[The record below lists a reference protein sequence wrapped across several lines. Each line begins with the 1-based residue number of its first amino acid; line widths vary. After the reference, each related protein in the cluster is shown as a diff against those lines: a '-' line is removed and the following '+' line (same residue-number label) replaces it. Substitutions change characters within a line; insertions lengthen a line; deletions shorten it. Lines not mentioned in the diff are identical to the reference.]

1 MSEETAATAPANP
14 ETPIQG
20 DMIMDIPVSL
30 SVELGRTQMKVKEVM
45 GLSTGTVIELDKPVE
60 DPVDLYVNGKLV
72 GRGEVVVV
80 DNCLGIKITQVMP
93 Q

>member
-1 MSEETAATAPANP
+1 MSDATTNP
-14 ETPIQG
+14 ESASIKS

-30 SVELGRTQMKVKEVM
+30 SVELGRTQMKVKEIM
-45 GLSTGTVIELDKPVE
+45 ALSTGTVIELEKPVE

-80 DNCLGIKITQVMP
+80 DNNLGIKITQVVP

>member
-1 MSEETAATAPANP
+1 MSDDATTNAESAS
-14 ETPIQG
+14 IKG

-30 SVELGRTQMKVKEVM
+30 SVELGRTQMKVREVM
-45 GLSTGTVIELDKPVE
+45 SLTTGTVIELEKPVE